1 MPASPDYKDT
11 LNLPRTDFPQKA
23 NLPQREPAI
32 LEKWQQT
39 DLYRRILEKN
49 AHGEPFVFH
58 DGPPYA
64 NGHIHQGHMLNK
76 TLKDIVVKYRNLE
89 GRLTD
94 FVPGWDCHGLPIELQ
109 VDKKLGP
116 KKRGMS
122 KVEIR
127 EACRA
132 HAMEFVDVQRAEFQR
147 LGVFARWDEPYITMD
162 YRYEAD
168 TVRMLGKF
176 AERGGLFRG
185 KKPVYWCIHD
195 RTALAEAEVEYADHV
210 SPTIYVGFDVVS
222 GLAEKVPE
230 AKGQKVQVVIWTTT
244 PWTLPANL
252 AVAVHPRFTYVLYR
266 LDDRLVVVAKD
277 LLAAFLGDVAPDHL
291 AVKDVAVAGAE
302 LTAAS
307 LADPSRILAYVEGAD
322 LEGVRYAHPF
332 LPRESPVILGDHV
345 TLEQGTGLVHTA
357 PGHGQEDYVVGLQ
370 YGLEVLNPVDDAGRF
385 TPEAGDDLVGK
396 GVFEANPLVVEK
408 LRASGHLLQH
418 GTVKHSY
425 PHCWRCSNPVIF
437 RGTDQWFISME
448 TNDLRKKALAEVEK
462 VRWIPKWGRDRIHG
476 MLENR
481 PDWCIS
487 RQRVWG
493 VPITVAYCE
502 GCGEPYLEPAIFENA
517 ARLFEQEGASA
528 WFARPVS
535 DFLPPGTRCAQCGGA
550 SFRPETDILDVWFDS
565 GVSYHAVC
573 NRRPNLSVPV
583 DLYLEGS
590 DQHRG
595 WFHSTMLVSVGT
607 EDRAPYK
614 TVLTHGFVVDGE
626 GKKISKKL
634 GNYVDPLKLLQQNG
648 ADIMR
653 LWVAAED
660 YRDDIR
666 TSPQIFAQLAEG
678 YFRIRNTL
686 RYCLSNLFDFDPA
699 TDAVPADEL
708 PEADA
713 YARARLQA
721 FVARVRQAYEDYEFH
736 LVYKA
741 AVDFCAAEM
750 SAFYLDARKD
760 LLYTGRAD
768 GRARRAAQTVL
779 FEIAREMTR
788 LLSPILSFTC
798 EEAWGHLPGEKPDS
812 VFLAGLPTPDVRPG
826 DAALVERFGRILAVR
841 SAAQKRLE
849 EARRD
854 KWIGKSLEARVI
866 LGATGETLA
875 FLRDHAEALPEL
887 LIVSQVQ
894 VVEGE
899 APNGAVDPATGVSVA
914 VAKAA
919 GEKCVRCW
927 NYSEERGHDPAHPEL
942 CPKCTEALRP
952 A

>member
-1 MPASPDYKDT
+1 MPGPTDYKDT
-11 LNLPRTDFPQKA
+11 LNLPRTAFPQKA
-23 NLPQREPAI
+23 NLPQREPQI
-32 LEKWQQT
+32 LEGWQKT

-49 AHGEPFVFH
+49 ANGERFVFH

-89 GRLTD
+89 GRLCD

-116 KKRGMS
+116 KKRTMS

-127 EACRA
+127 EACRNYA
-132 HAMEFVDVQRAEFQR
+132 LEYVDIQRREFQR
-147 LGVFARWDEPYITMD
+147 LGVFARWDEPYLTLD

-176 AERGGLFRG
+176 AARGGLYRG

-210 SPTIYVGFDVVS
+210 SPTIYVGFDVVA

-230 AKGQKVQVVIWTTT
+230 AKGQRAQVVIWTTT
-244 PWTLPANL
+244 PWTIPANL
-252 AVAVHPRFTYVLYR
+252 AVAVHPDFTYVVYR

-277 LLAAFLGDVAPDHL
+277 LLLRFLADVAPDHL
-291 AVKDVAVAGAE
+291 KVKDVDLAGAE
-302 LTAAS
+302 LSAAS
-307 LADPSRILAYVEGAD
+307 LTDPSRILAYLEGKD
-322 LEGVRYAHPF
+322 LEGLRYAHPF

-357 PGHGQEDYVVGLQ
+357 PGHGQEDYVVGLK

-385 TPEAGDDLVGK
+385 TEEAGADLVGK

-408 LRASGHLLQH
+408 LRASGHLLQA
-418 GTVKHSY
+418 GTITHSY
-425 PHCWRCSNPVIF
+425 PHCWRCANPVIF

-448 TNDLRKKALAEVEK
+448 TNRLREEALAEVEK

-502 GCGEPYLEPAIFENA
+502 ACGEPFLEPEIFENA
-517 ARLFEQEGASA
+517 ANLFEKEGASA
-528 WFARPVS
+528 WFAHPVT
-535 DFLPPGTRCAQCGGA
+535 DFLPAGASCKKCGGTT
-550 SFRPETDILDVWFDS
+550 FRPEKDILDVWFDS
-565 GVSYHAVC
+565 GVSYQAVC
-573 NRRPNLSVPV
+573 GRRPNLGVPV

-634 GNYVDPLKLLQQNG
+634 GNYVDPLKLLQQYG

-666 TSPQIFAQLAEG
+666 TSPKIFEQLAEG

-686 RYCLSNLFDFDPA
+686 RYCLSNLYDFDPA
-699 TDAVPADEL
+699 KDAVPVDEL
-708 PEADA
+708 PEIDA
-713 YARARLQA
+713 YARARLQG
-721 FVARVRQAYEDYEFH
+721 FIARVRKAYEDYEFH

-741 AVDFCAAEM
+741 ALDFCASEM
-750 SAFYLDARKD
+750 SAFYLDVRKD

-768 GRARRAAQTVL
+768 GRPRRAAQTVL
-779 FEIAREMTR
+779 FEIARDLTR
-788 LLSPILSFTC
+788 LLAPVLSFTC
-798 EEAWGHLPGEKPDS
+798 EEAWGHLPGQRPDS
-812 VFLAGLPTPDVRPG
+812 VFLAGLPAPDVRPG
-826 DAALVERFGRILAVR
+826 DRALEEKFERILAIR
-841 SAAQKRLE
+841 AAVQKRLE

-854 KWIGKSLEARVI
+854 KLIGKGLDARVN
-866 LGATGETLA
+866 LGATGDVLA
-875 FLRDHAEALPEL
+875 FLREHQASLPEL
-887 LIVSQVQ
+887 FIVSQVR
-894 VVEGE
+894 VVDGDVG
-899 APNGAVDPATGVSVA
+899 GAADPATGITVKVER
-914 VAKAA
+914 AA

-927 NYSEERGHDPAHPEL
+927 NYSEERGRDPAHPEL